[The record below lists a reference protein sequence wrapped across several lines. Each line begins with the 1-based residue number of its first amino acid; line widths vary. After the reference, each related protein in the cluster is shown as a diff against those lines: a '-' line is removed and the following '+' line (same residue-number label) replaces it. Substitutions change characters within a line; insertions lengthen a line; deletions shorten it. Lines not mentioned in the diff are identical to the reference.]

1 MLTEKQ
7 LAAIKAVMPL
17 GTPEDELHARTLVV
31 DATRELICLTGGAFG
46 KCPMPIELPAM
57 PEAAKIQDYYSQL
70 ASVGARV
77 QFGTVSTK
85 RNTGGYDNKYLCR
98 LFLNGQK
105 EPAHVVYQN
114 PRDYTEKESLAGVN
128 LSMVKSMYEWIAK
141 H

>member
-1 MLTEKQ
+1 
-7 LAAIKAVMPL
+7 
-17 GTPEDELHARTLVV
+17 
-31 DATRELICLTGGAFG
+31 
-46 KCPMPIELPAM
+46 MPIELPAM
-57 PEAAKIQDYYSQL
+57 PEAAKIQDYYTQL

-85 RNTGGYDNKYLCR
+85 RATGGFDSKYLCR

-114 PRDYTEKESLAGVN
+114 PRDCTEKESLAGVN